1 MPVRRAAL
9 LMSVLLLAACKK
21 DADTRPPPQ
30 ADGAKPTDAATA
42 EPPPKEEEESPY
54 LDVAN
59 FNKAVEGHHPEVV
72 ACYDETVGK
81 SPGAPTGRVKTTV
94 LVDGDGKVKKV
105 TFDDQRSTLKDAALN
120 KCIQTRAAAWRFNIS
135 LTGADT
141 PMPYTFDLT
150 SGALLP

>member
-1 MPVRRAAL
+1 MPVRRAL
-9 LMSVLLLAACKK
+9 LASLVLLAACKK
-21 DADTRPPPQ
+21 ASDTQPPPQ
-30 ADGAKPTDAATA
+30 DDATRPAEVAAA

-59 FNKAVEGHHPEVV
+59 FNRAVEGHHPEIV
-72 ACYDETVGK
+72 ACYNETVGK
-81 SPGAPTGRVKTTV
+81 ASGAPTGRVKATV

-120 KCIQTRAAAWRFNIS
+120 KCIQGKAAEWRFNIS